1 MGCGSESRR
10 SCWAGVHRPTRRGQ
24 GAAGQDPG
32 GEGDR
37 RDRCTGDRD
46 RLGGVQQDLRVSG
59 SKRLKK
65 LSPGR
70 YTLIAKPVGDARATD
85 AKQSVRV
92 RKTRGATVRFTYRGP
107 DTTAPGPVTNV
118 RVTQL
123 GATSL
128 RLAWDTPRDG
138 SFLFVAVQRTAVRM
152 RRPGSRCSTRRQGA
166 VGFRPG
172 AEHRVHVQ
180 VNTEDEA
187 GNVSAPARSRC
198 ARWPADGARRRLVRS
213 GPNPLRGRPSI
224 AARWQDGSGD

>member
-1 MGCGSESRR
+1 MSAARGVWVAITAIVLGVGLIAPPAVAKAPPGRTLVVKVTGATGARVIVTGSEGFSKT
-10 SCWAGVHRPTRRGQ
+10 V
-24 GAAGQDPG
+24 
-32 GEGDR
+32 
-37 RDRCTGDRD
+37 
-46 RLGGVQQDLRVSG
+46 RVTG

-85 AKQSVRV
+85 AKQTVRV

-138 SFLFVAVQRTAVRM
+138 SFLFVAVQRSGGTD
-152 RRPGSRCSTRRQGA
+152 
-166 VGFRPG
+166 
-172 AEHRVHVQ
+172 AETGEPVLDANGKGLSDSGLVPNTEYTYRLT
-180 VNTEDEA
+180 TEDEA
-187 GNVSAPARSRC
+187 GNVSAPASIT
-198 ARWPADGARRRLVRS
+198 VRTLA
-213 GPNPLRGRPSI
+213 G
-224 AARWQDGSGD
+224 